1 MKIVLL
7 FLYLSE
13 FWQAEF
19 SPVVRAGRRSR
30 FKFLIHPHILGVLDG
45 QVEHVF
51 LRALGGALDVNS
63 AVDAN
68 TRVDI
73 SQFRDSGQETT
84 AVLVDILLTSLPVP
98 FAVTT
103 ASAAGNSQTCRN

>member
-1 MKIVLL
+1 M
-7 FLYLSE
+7 YLSE
-13 FWQAEF
+13 FWQAEL

-30 FKFLIHPHILGVLDG
+30 FKLLIHPHVFGALDG
-45 QVEHVF
+45 QVEHVL
-51 LRALGGALDVNS
+51 LRALGGALDVNG

-73 SQFRDSGQETT
+73 SQFGNSSQETT
-84 AVLVDILLTSLPVP
+84 AVLVDILLTGLPVP

-103 ASAAGNSQTCRN
+103 ASAAGNSQTC